1 MTDKDL
7 RKKAKQILENYQSK
21 LRYGDTEE
29 TNEIERAI
37 DLLSD
42 DFKDILKSRYLNKN
56 PETLTSI
63 SLRKGWSYK
72 IIQNWSAMAIIQSAE
87 AYKKRCSS
95 ERVTESTI
103 IHFH

>member
-42 DFKDILKSRYLNKN
+42 DFKDILKSRYLNRN

-72 IIQNWSAMAIIQSAE
+72 TIQNWSAMAAE